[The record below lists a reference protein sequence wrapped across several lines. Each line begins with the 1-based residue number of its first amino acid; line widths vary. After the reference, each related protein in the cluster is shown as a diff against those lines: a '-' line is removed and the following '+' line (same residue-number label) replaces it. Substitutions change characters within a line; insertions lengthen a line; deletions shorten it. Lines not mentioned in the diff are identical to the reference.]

1 MKLFKAG
8 FLALILLSALFS
20 MAVPGFAQS
29 LTGTLRGDV
38 LDQQGKVVPE
48 ATVTATNDTT
58 NLSTTTKTS
67 SSGTY
72 TFASL
77 LIGTY
82 KVKVEANGFASYL
95 RTGITVSSSQ
105 VTEVSATLELATTT
119 TTVVVESGANVVQ
132 TESSQLSG
140 TFEGKSISQ
149 IPIQTGAFGTVLN
162 LAIFLPNTTTQLGGT
177 SGTGGSVGGLRGRQN
192 SFAIDG
198 TDNNDPSVTTSTQ
211 QVIPD
216 AVQELVVN
224 QNVYSAEYGRGA
236 GGQFNVITKT
246 GTDKLHFGAWLYN
259 VNRAYDAAD
268 NQEKAAIASGAA
280 SDKRRFDFNRV
291 GGEAGGPILKNKLF
305 VYGAY
310 ELNNLGQQATAPSAL
325 APTSAGMQT
334 LNSLAVDQQVKDLLA
349 QFPIATAQTQTIP
362 VTAQYSAANPNGVV
376 TQIPV
381 GTVQSVAPSFTN
393 QQDYIINGDLN
404 LNQQSLHARYLKSRT
419 RQPSFGAS
427 FPQAQF
433 GSSSAADSRR
443 VILNHVWT
451 ASPRLVNDFRGTFV
465 RYTQF
470 FPLSGVAQN
479 YPTLT
484 IDDLQAITIGPNGNL
499 PQHRVFDEYSLG
511 DTVSFT
517 MGRHT
522 LKWGGQYYW
531 YISPSVFLQNERGQD
546 GYSSI
551 AAMPAG
557 STLNGASIAGKSFNS
572 VSELI
577 NDLVPS
583 KANFTLQGLG
593 NGFFSGNAKNFNLFA
608 QDDIKVNRRLTFNL
622 GIRYDFFGNPAGV
635 QANALN
641 SVASLPGTPLVFNVP
656 KQDWNNFGPRVGFAL
671 DPTGSGKWAIRGG
684 AGVAFD
690 VIPWNFYTNANPV
703 QLQAVLTPTAAC
715 VGTFGAPPPW
725 CTSRSSFLA
734 SGGMKNI
741 AFAPPST
748 QAAARAQTNNVMADA
763 QAPKVFSWSLGV
775 QREIMKNTS
784 LEIRYLGTRALELP
798 VQLQLNSITP
808 FELGAQPLPTFFSA
822 SAIPA
827 TLPATAPTLAQFQ
840 ALQTRR
846 FAAQGFTGGAITIE
860 APVGDS
866 TYHGGAVELLHR
878 FSRGLLLRANYTYAK
893 AMDNATND
901 LNTSA
906 VNPRRPENSFNLA
919 NEWSRSALD
928 VTHKVALT
936 WLYDLPKANFDNRI
950 LRGVANGWEWSGS
963 YLFQSGQPV
972 TIQSGTDSNGNL
984 DAAGD
989 RAILNPGGTQGVGS
1003 IVTAVCRNPSTGAT
1017 FISSAATPCG
1027 AGAAAAQNTVGYVAA
1042 NSSARYIQAG
1052 VGALSNL
1059 GRDTYNSPYF
1069 NIWNMSVS
1077 KTNQLTE
1084 RFNLQIRVDAFDLFN
1099 HRQFTFG
1106 QLSVIGTNTNALSQ
1120 GYANLTSGGAFLN
1133 QHLFNGGARTVQLGL
1148 KVTY

>member
-140 TFEGKSISQ
+140 TFEGNSISQ
-149 IPIQTGAFGTVLN
+149 IPILTGAFGTVLN

-198 TDNNDPSVTTSTQ
+198 TDNNDPNVTTSTQ

-291 GGEAGGPILKNKLF
+291 GGEA
-305 VYGAY
+305 
-310 ELNNLGQQATAPSAL
+310 TAPSAL

-376 TQIPV
+376 IQIPV

-451 ASPRLVNDFRGTFV
+451 AS
-465 RYTQF
+465 
-470 FPLSGVAQN
+470 
-479 YPTLT
+479 
-484 IDDLQAITIGPNGNL
+484 
-499 PQHRVFDEYSLG
+499 
-511 DTVSFT
+511 
-517 MGRHT
+517 
-522 LKWGGQYYW
+522 
-531 YISPSVFLQNERGQD
+531 
-546 GYSSI
+546 
-551 AAMPAG
+551 
-557 STLNGASIAGKSFNS
+557 
-572 VSELI
+572 
-577 NDLVPS
+577 
-583 KANFTLQGLG
+583 
-593 NGFFSGNAKNFNLFA
+593 
-608 QDDIKVNRRLTFNL
+608 
-622 GIRYDFFGNPAGV
+622 
-635 QANALN
+635 
-641 SVASLPGTPLVFNVP
+641 
-656 KQDWNNFGPRVGFAL
+656 
-671 DPTGSGKWAIRGG
+671 
-684 AGVAFD
+684 
-690 VIPWNFYTNANPV
+690 
-703 QLQAVLTPTAAC
+703 
-715 VGTFGAPPPW
+715 
-725 CTSRSSFLA
+725 
-734 SGGMKNI
+734 
-741 AFAPPST
+741 
-748 QAAARAQTNNVMADA
+748 
-763 QAPKVFSWSLGV
+763 
-775 QREIMKNTS
+775 
-784 LEIRYLGTRALELP
+784 
-798 VQLQLNSITP
+798 
-808 FELGAQPLPTFFSA
+808 
-822 SAIPA
+822 
-827 TLPATAPTLAQFQ
+827 
-840 ALQTRR
+840 
-846 FAAQGFTGGAITIE
+846 
-860 APVGDS
+860 
-866 TYHGGAVELLHR
+866 
-878 FSRGLLLRANYTYAK
+878 
-893 AMDNATND
+893 
-901 LNTSA
+901 
-906 VNPRRPENSFNLA
+906 
-919 NEWSRSALD
+919 
-928 VTHKVALT
+928 
-936 WLYDLPKANFDNRI
+936 
-950 LRGVANGWEWSGS
+950 
-963 YLFQSGQPV
+963 
-972 TIQSGTDSNGNL
+972 
-984 DAAGD
+984 
-989 RAILNPGGTQGVGS
+989 
-1003 IVTAVCRNPSTGAT
+1003 
-1017 FISSAATPCG
+1017 
-1027 AGAAAAQNTVGYVAA
+1027 
-1042 NSSARYIQAG
+1042 
-1052 VGALSNL
+1052 
-1059 GRDTYNSPYF
+1059 
-1069 NIWNMSVS
+1069 
-1077 KTNQLTE
+1077 
-1084 RFNLQIRVDAFDLFN
+1084 
-1099 HRQFTFG
+1099 
-1106 QLSVIGTNTNALSQ
+1106 
-1120 GYANLTSGGAFLN
+1120 
-1133 QHLFNGGARTVQLGL
+1133 
-1148 KVTY
+1148 